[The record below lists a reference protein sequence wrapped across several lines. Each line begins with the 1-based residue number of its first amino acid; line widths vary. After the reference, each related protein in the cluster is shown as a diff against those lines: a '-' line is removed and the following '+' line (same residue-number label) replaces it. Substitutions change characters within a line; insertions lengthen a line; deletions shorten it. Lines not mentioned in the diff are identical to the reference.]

1 MTAYANKRRPP
12 RTLTETE
19 QATLLK
25 TTGEHARGF
34 RDHML
39 FALAIGTG
47 LRESELLALDV
58 GDVAGAR
65 GKVKRRIVLRV
76 FKRCT
81 DSPAPQEVFL
91 PDALVYK
98 LGRFL
103 NWKKTRAESTA
114 GDAPLFVSRKGNRLS
129 SRRAR
134 EAFRTWQQRCGLS
147 RTLSF
152 HSLRHSF
159 CQNLY
164 SRTRDLRL
172 VQRAA
177 RHASVTTTTIY
188 AHPSDEDLLRA
199 VRDLTC

>member
-1 MTAYANKRRPP
+1 MTAYATRRRPP

-25 TTGEHARGF
+25 LTGEHARGF

-39 FALAIGTG
+39 FALALGTG
-47 LRESELLALDV
+47 LRESEVLALDV
-58 GDVAGAR
+58 GDVADHR
-65 GKVKRRIVLRV
+65 GKVRRRIVLRV

-81 DSPAPQEVFL
+81 ETPAPQEVFL
-91 PDALVYK
+91 PDGLVYK

-103 NWKKTRAESTA
+103 KWKAARGESTA
-114 GDAPLFVSRKGNRLS
+114 ADAPLFVSRRKSRLS

-134 EAFRTWQQRCGLS
+134 EAFRVWQERCGLP

-164 SRTRDLRL
+164 GKTRDLRL

-199 VRDLTC
+199 VRELAC